1 MNFEETFV
9 FKLDVQKQLL
19 DMGLKP
25 STTGLYKAGG
35 SHGLTSWSNHSIWV
49 ALHRICH
56 VEACRLVSH
65 TSHLTTT
72 NQIR

>member
-25 STTGLYKAGG
+25 STTGLYKAVRITWAHLLEQPQHLGRLASYMPRG
-35 SHGLTSWSNHSIWV
+35 SV
-49 ALHRICH
+49 
-56 VEACRLVSH
+56 
-65 TSHLTTT
+65 
-72 NQIR
+72 